1 MKKKKKSDYSNNWF
15 EKIKKMRTYEDVCK
29 EQLEKLPNVDL
40 RNEYHKGQ
48 VVYYVFK
55 NDLTKSVDLYEMK
68 LTTIYPQQAIGIVDD
83 GYSMVISY
91 KETDYVFEIPIKAE
105 RLLKKLRKELNVNE
119 S

>member
-1 MKKKKKSDYSNNWF
+1 MKKKKTSNSSRWF
-15 EKIKKMRTYEDVCK
+15 ESIKTMRTYDDVCK

-55 NDLTKSVDLYEMK
+55 NELTQNVDLYEMK
-68 LTTIYPQQAIGIVDD
+68 LTTIYPQQAIGIVND
-83 GYSMVISY
+83 GFSMVISY
-91 KETDYVFEIPIKAE
+91 NETDFVFEIPIKAE
-105 RLLKKLRKELNVNE
+105 KLLKKLRKELHTDE

>member
-29 EQLEKLPNVDL
+29 GQLEKLPNVDL

-55 NDLTKSVDLYEMK
+55 NELTKSVDLYEMK
-68 LTTIYPQQAIGIVDD
+68 LTTIYPQQAIGIVND

-91 KETDYVFEIPIKAE
+91 KETDFVFEIPIKAE
-105 RLLKKLRKELNVNE
+105 KLLKKLRKELNVYE